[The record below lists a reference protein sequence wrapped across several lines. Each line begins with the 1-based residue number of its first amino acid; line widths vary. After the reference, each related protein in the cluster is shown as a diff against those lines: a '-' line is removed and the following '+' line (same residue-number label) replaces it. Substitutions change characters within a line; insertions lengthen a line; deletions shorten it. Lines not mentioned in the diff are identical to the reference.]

1 MAAVTR
7 IATGKKALFL
17 ALLGLLICGCGGR
30 STEDWIEA
38 LRSKDA
44 AERLHAVKAL
54 GERRAQAAEVVPA
67 LTAAL
72 QDDDAFVRRDAAL
85 ALGEIGA
92 SAKPAVPGL
101 LGGLRD
107 RNAHV
112 RLEAAKA
119 LKRID
124 PQAAAQAGVQ

>member
-1 MAAVTR
+1 MAAVTK
-7 IATGKKALFL
+7 IDPGKKALLL
-17 ALLGLLICGCGGR
+17 ALMGLMMCGCGGR
-30 STEDWIEA
+30 STDDCLKA
-38 LRSKDA
+38 LRSKDST
-44 AERLHAVKAL
+44 ERLRAINAL

-85 ALGEIGA
+85 ALGEMGA
-92 SAKPAVPGL
+92 GAKSAVPAL
-101 LGGLRD
+101 LAALRD

-112 RLEAAKA
+112 RQETVKA

-124 PQAAAQAGVQ
+124 SQAAAQAGVQ